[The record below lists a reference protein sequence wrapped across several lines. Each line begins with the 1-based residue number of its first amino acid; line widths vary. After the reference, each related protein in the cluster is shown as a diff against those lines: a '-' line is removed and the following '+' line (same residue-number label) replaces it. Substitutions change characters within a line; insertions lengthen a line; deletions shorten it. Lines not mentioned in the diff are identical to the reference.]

1 MPHAVRL
8 LISLAAVAQQGGGW
22 WLHSNV
28 TNQTGADAGPRDE
41 SKWAQLREWV
51 VSHAN
56 VGSDWAAWLTWP
68 DAQGVPERMWSW
80 DSGLCMVLD
89 TAVSFI
95 GWMLFGNSWPGVRTG
110 CQRIFRLL
118 ALLLLCMGAHYLWA
132 LCWPVLSLI
141 SVVVMGVVW
150 LVRAIVRKLGTLVY
164 WAQQAA
170 GGVPEAS
177 DAEFLGPGTG
187 RIPETADLRAFK
199 KVGGA
204 DKWILIRRG
213 GHVAVFKAGSDS
225 QTIRTPG
232 LFVPVEPDTMRGD
245 KEIVEACQGYDKIHL
260 CRNLVCNEEGQHF
273 KEYGVARD
281 FDGERFHLKNAEL
294 GAAKAGRALWSWL
307 WASPARPPK
316 PLKEF
321 GSESETEP
329 AKACGAHRVA
339 WADLAGDCSLATQP
353 CRMPGTT
360 FCDLLFEDR
369 FDDLGRVDLCPQHA
383 LDYERRRRPQQ
394 CHHNGCAHVG
404 ILGESGDGVRRCRLH
419 TLGEVRKPS
428 SRRRSPARPPQPVQD
443 DPEEPELPPRGHDGA
458 EGLRDL
464 KRLLAE
470 VKSEGGEP
478 EKRVRGSSP
487 GRTPRSSIQ
496 KNLAKLGLL
505 DSPAKEHPLPVLEEF
520 FNQYAEGRDAGLS
533 EEDVRVSIAAERGQ
547 TLKEVTKELVRAAIV
562 EQEKGQRG
570 LTKFLKAWQKPSSTR
585 GSSPASVARG
595 SSAPSWDLVETSPE
609 KPPSLQDRAPGP
621 LRIGNPG
628 IFGVEDRK
636 AGATDS
642 GAFDEI
648 ARAIQSQTAEIASL
662 VKSHTEN
669 TAVPPGTIKGLN
681 RTSEELVFLLRACN
695 QYQVTVGAGEQG
707 QALANA
713 LLSAQVGAS
722 TKLRRAG
729 FKQKVTSRLA
739 IGLAGPYW
747 GTQEKHALNATD
759 FVAHTDA
766 ELDAFVQE
774 LRSSKAGPDQ
784 RPQPPSKLEDWEG
797 RVRRQND
804 VWALVYGSEWKPVRT
819 HALERLLEWHQAEPH
834 KWPLTVL
841 MDVWEE
847 LHWRFFEELKETL
860 RLLKKEA
867 GRETM
872 SLPDIKFYALMP
884 NASGTAW
891 LELPGTFDLRFPDGW
906 FMTEVLPRIERKQE
920 RMLWRLTWEGTRSAK
935 PSTHAGGEQ
944 KPDSPAKPTVK
955 VLWGPKLSTEEV
967 NKAKE
972 RAPLDQDGLLLCW
985 GALTHMG
992 CSNTACGR
1000 SHSELRGKFEAL
1012 DPCVQMQLLRR
1023 GGLRR
1028 MRPETKDSVT
1038 EKIKALRVAVVK
1050 DKAAK
1055 TTDRKSGQGD
1065 DVQAP
1070 GETRAGGEKV
1080 VQFEEIPDEFGAVD
1094 YTAAEE
1100 DLREALKGPDRAWLQ
1115 GGGEANLTAAEVTGE
1130 SAPQEAKDLVARAEA
1145 LANGPVLGQLRTASD
1160 DLFAWAATRVAMNPH
1175 ASLEEILGEMATY
1188 GMGEMAAEATDIL
1201 EAQCGAR
1208 AGSTGGIQVTEV
1220 VWEPG
1225 RPGRATATIEGATW
1239 TIWDYREEVRMSEE
1253 LASMLQQPEE
1263 GAEKRQ
1269 CVTKAIAA
1277 GIMWRQRARQPSP
1290 REVEEKALELRLEQ
1304 TRLALEAQAVMGEP
1318 AQKVAPIEAEIRIY
1332 THDTVRANHDKDFR
1346 SLAVFPLAEL
1356 EDCKLVVIRAD
1367 YKGDVVVETVTG
1379 PLWRDGG
1386 WTLWT
1391 LIWRGHMVF
1400 LEPPPGMQ
1408 AEVFLDRWQPYD
1420 TPALGF
1426 LFFWHTRH
1434 DQERTSPGVVQCRL
1448 CRGRKAGEAV
1458 VHVRRESNLAA
1469 AAIVGCIRAGSRPN
1483 FDKVSVRGASLCFQE
1498 VFAGAAVMTAAWAA
1512 AGIKVLEPVELWADP
1527 VNRVGYRPDHDL
1539 TKGEVQKRLLYLAG
1553 SGDANVW
1560 WIASPCTSFCDWCAQ
1575 NGGTR
1580 TFQCPWGG
1588 QGDRPHKEVELQGNT
1603 LSKVGAELFLN
1614 ALRNGAFPIAE
1625 SSGKS
1630 GRYPKM
1636 WDLPWWR
1643 EILRRPDVQFVEFPM
1658 CAFGLGPPD
1667 GEGYYHHRTRLVFP
1681 RCEAFAAA
1689 LSRCCP
1695 GVGAAHRHVPLAGAR
1710 PGAAQ
1715 SRCAEAGVYPQEF
1728 VRTVVS
1734 TLQQV
1739 LVAGGED
1746 SRPQWPVAEE
1756 TRAGSDECDV
1766 GPWAPHWASR
1776 AGGDVSGRCGGRS
1789 GWLHE
1794 LDDDYVEGCEGT
1806 IGFAGDFP
1814 TGGWVV
1820 NGEDT
1825 RAGSAERYEAPTEE
1839 AKIAAQTYIELTGK
1853 GGPGCPEAW
1862 KRVCDGGARLV
1873 QEAGSVKL
1881 AAESLWAVREE
1892 KGLNNLKGVDD
1903 SRLDTVLHPDLLE
1916 YLRDVRR
1923 RGLAAR
1929 FVGERKRCQAKVHPN
1944 GRRNLAQVY
1953 RQIWKDVCKL
1963 RVLVVPAGL
1972 EMGPVISSPFDAVDK
1987 MLPDRSIAP
1996 DKRIVHDQRV
2006 INEGTHKEWH
2016 PPSVQ
2021 PRHEQIARLVLFAK
2035 CQLPGVEV
2043 LMSKKDVAGA
2053 FRLLWVD
2060 PRDAELF
2067 AGDLPWVPEEMEEGD
2082 TATGEGMTI
2091 VYLVSSFGFSGS
2103 PGEWTMWGKATEE
2116 FLRRHCPAKPRRDLA
2131 WAFESRIL
2139 VDDNVLVEPLV
2150 GLRPWVASEVYEL
2163 GVKTLL
2169 GDAAVNREKDLV
2181 EGPFRTFQTVWGL
2194 DMDTA
2199 TEEIHLPE
2207 RRILKGAHLLSD
2219 GAFEYGCKDLTV
2231 RAVQRFRGLATGWTV
2246 IVRGLKNELKAAD
2259 RFLGGGGDGGAKVC
2273 PKLAVPGDAEE
2284 CEQAWRDLWELF
2296 EESRWLCAR
2305 PETWPTKFGAS
2316 MRELLPI
2323 RERLALPGE
2332 WDAGTVF
2339 VSSDATKVMIAAI
2352 DWTSGSVMRMKA
2364 KAAAEWVQRC
2374 GEEDEVAIHVA
2385 EMLSFLAFACQVG
2398 ESWQGKI
2405 VLYGGDNKIV
2415 KEWIVGR
2422 KAGTRVGR
2430 LLVRVINLL
2439 EMRFRFALV
2448 ATWWRTF
2455 HNVHADLLTRCSDEE
2470 FDAIVKDKGWEV
2482 VDVTDALRQAMI
2494 DSERFGPCLRLK
2506 RAVPH
2511 TIAPKWSDFRAV
2523 ELCGPDRVVKDF
2535 VEAAIAAGGQGRSSS
2550 WSGPVFP
2557 AEVVFASLPP
2567 DLHAKVIL
2575 TASRTAIEGKA
2586 QLVIFEGPRQVP
2598 WEKAA
2603 RLFERAMWDTEVCEF
2618 LTTEFG
2624 ELAARRRKCMVAAPH
2639 GSVQGLFV
2647 ANTSRGTLAPPMS
2660 AVLGD
2665 ARSTSVSQ
2673 WIYPDTILVDSG
2685 IPREPLL
2692 PLLKGHYWVKGERH
2706 VLMSTSG
2713 PLRWPLC
2720 ENGKIQQCVVWE
2732 PRGPPG
2738 AVRLL
2743 TEAEVWLCQGRRPTA
2758 WDQLRGEGHEP
2769 GFLLREGSKATGGQT
2784 AAALVLMAGY
2794 SVSSDARAGGV
2805 WDSWDDANLA
2815 KVLEWLR
2822 RWKRGLLSRAAGQE
2836 DDRRAGGCEPRV
2848 HEGGRAGEKDGDS
2861 GSYIKKVTVWRWGD
2875 VLWLPASSSEDE
2887 AEDDPRRAGAPR
2899 GGTRRGKAEAAHGAA
2914 QVHIEP
2920 GPVRPF
2926 TGEVGAHVEECV
2938 EDNLCGYLADSTA
2951 KQYAGIYSKWR
2962 AWSARQGWPTEFLDK
2977 SEPVEANENKL
2988 LGFLGY
2994 LGWLGNSVAS
3004 LKQAVFAIKDGHKRG
3019 GQGDPTEKMH
3029 RLWMLLGALD
3039 KRAPKR
3045 PRRLGVTPGMLKWI
3059 AEEMGPHLAA
3069 TAEERFDSIM
3079 VLAAL
3084 NTAWFFMLRAKEYC
3098 ESNGVDYAMI
3108 MRGVDLKIECDEKGE
3123 AFVTLQFRKTK
3134 TDQEAFGTCKTMYA
3148 SGVKDLCVVEALLR
3162 FRGIAPQRF
3171 GHGGEALKPLF
3182 RWANGQMLKRTQVQ
3196 YLLQQAAAG
3205 VGLPPGRF
3213 MSHSLRIGGAS
3224 ALFQATGEIEV
3235 VKRTGRWSSSA
3246 VQRYL
3251 HDGETALKQAASKMA
3266 SVEQRVHYT

>member
-41 SKWAQLREWV
+41 SKRAQLREWV

-204 DKWILIRRG
+204 DKWILVRRG

-404 ILGESGDGVRRCRLH
+404 ILGESGDGVRRSESRALADARRLALLSLYKTIRRNLSYRH
-419 TLGEVRKPS
+419 EVMT
-428 SRRRSPARPPQPVQD
+428 
-443 DPEEPELPPRGHDGA
+443 
-458 EGLRDL
+458 
-464 KRLLAE
+464 

-595 SSAPSWDLVETSPE
+595 SSAPSWDLVETSP
-609 KPPSLQDRAPGP
+609 
-621 LRIGNPG
+621 
-628 IFGVEDRK
+628 
-636 AGATDS
+636 
-642 GAFDEI
+642 
-648 ARAIQSQTAEIASL
+648 
-662 VKSHTEN
+662 
-669 TAVPPGTIKGLN
+669 
-681 RTSEELVFLLRACN
+681 
-695 QYQVTVGAGEQG
+695 
-707 QALANA
+707 
-713 LLSAQVGAS
+713 LSCRQ
-722 TKLRRAG
+722 RR
-729 FKQKVTSRLA
+729 R
-739 IGLAGPYW
+739 
-747 GTQEKHALNATD
+747 
-759 FVAHTDA
+759 
-766 ELDAFVQE
+766 
-774 LRSSKAGPDQ
+774 
-784 RPQPPSKLEDWEG
+784 
-797 RVRRQND
+797 
-804 VWALVYGSEWKPVRT
+804 
-819 HALERLLEWHQAEPH
+819 ERLVDCLPLH
-834 KWPLTVL
+834 K
-841 MDVWEE
+841 
-847 LHWRFFEELKETL
+847 FL
-860 RLLKKEA
+860 RL
-867 GRETM
+867 
-872 SLPDIKFYALMP
+872 
-884 NASGTAW
+884 
-891 LELPGTFDLRFPDGW
+891 
-906 FMTEVLPRIERKQE
+906 
-920 RMLWRLTWEGTRSAK
+920 
-935 PSTHAGGEQ
+935 
-944 KPDSPAKPTVK
+944 
-955 VLWGPKLSTEEV
+955 
-967 NKAKE
+967 
-972 RAPLDQDGLLLCW
+972 
-985 GALTHMG
+985 
-992 CSNTACGR
+992 
-1000 SHSELRGKFEAL
+1000 
-1012 DPCVQMQLLRR
+1012 
-1023 GGLRR
+1023 
-1028 MRPETKDSVT
+1028 
-1038 EKIKALRVAVVK
+1038 
-1050 DKAAK
+1050 
-1055 TTDRKSGQGD
+1055 
-1065 DVQAP
+1065 
-1070 GETRAGGEKV
+1070 
-1080 VQFEEIPDEFGAVD
+1080 
-1094 YTAAEE
+1094 
-1100 DLREALKGPDRAWLQ
+1100 
-1115 GGGEANLTAAEVTGE
+1115 
-1130 SAPQEAKDLVARAEA
+1130 
-1145 LANGPVLGQLRTASD
+1145 
-1160 DLFAWAATRVAMNPH
+1160 
-1175 ASLEEILGEMATY
+1175 
-1188 GMGEMAAEATDIL
+1188 
-1201 EAQCGAR
+1201 
-1208 AGSTGGIQVTEV
+1208 
-1220 VWEPG
+1220 
-1225 RPGRATATIEGATW
+1225 
-1239 TIWDYREEVRMSEE
+1239 
-1253 LASMLQQPEE
+1253 
-1263 GAEKRQ
+1263 
-1269 CVTKAIAA
+1269 
-1277 GIMWRQRARQPSP
+1277 
-1290 REVEEKALELRLEQ
+1290 
-1304 TRLALEAQAVMGEP
+1304 
-1318 AQKVAPIEAEIRIY
+1318 
-1332 THDTVRANHDKDFR
+1332 
-1346 SLAVFPLAEL
+1346 
-1356 EDCKLVVIRAD
+1356 
-1367 YKGDVVVETVTG
+1367 
-1379 PLWRDGG
+1379 
-1386 WTLWT
+1386 
-1391 LIWRGHMVF
+1391 
-1400 LEPPPGMQ
+1400 
-1408 AEVFLDRWQPYD
+1408 
-1420 TPALGF
+1420 
-1426 LFFWHTRH
+1426 
-1434 DQERTSPGVVQCRL
+1434 
-1448 CRGRKAGEAV
+1448 
-1458 VHVRRESNLAA
+1458 
-1469 AAIVGCIRAGSRPN
+1469 
-1483 FDKVSVRGASLCFQE
+1483 
-1498 VFAGAAVMTAAWAA
+1498 
-1512 AGIKVLEPVELWADP
+1512 
-1527 VNRVGYRPDHDL
+1527 
-1539 TKGEVQKRLLYLAG
+1539 
-1553 SGDANVW
+1553 
-1560 WIASPCTSFCDWCAQ
+1560 
-1575 NGGTR
+1575 
-1580 TFQCPWGG
+1580 
-1588 QGDRPHKEVELQGNT
+1588 EVELQGNT

-1734 TLQQV
+1734 TLHQP

-1776 AGGDVSGRCGGRS
+1776 AGGDVSGRS

-2082 TATGEGMTI
+2082 RATGEGMTI

-2415 KEWIVGR
+2415 KEWTVGR

-2470 FDAIVKDKGWEV
+2470 FDAIVKDKGWKV

-2494 DSERFGPCLRLK
+2494 DSERFGPCLLAWGAEDRRVLMQLKERRLK

-2575 TASRTAIEGKA
+2575 TASKTAIEGKA
-2586 QLVIFEGPRQVP
+2586 QLVIFEGPRQ
-2598 WEKAA
+2598 
-2603 RLFERAMWDTEVCEF
+2603 VCEF

-2848 HEGGRAGEKDGDS
+2848 HEGGRAGEKDGDA

-2926 TGEVGAHVEECV
+2926 TGEVGAHVEEWV

-3039 KRAPKR
+3039 KRAPKS

-3148 SGVKDLCVVEALLR
+3148 SGPATLP
-3162 FRGIAPQRF
+3162 GIAPQRF

-3196 YLLQQAAAG
+3196 YVLQQAAAG

>member
-28 TNQTGADAGPRDE
+28 TNQTGADARPRDE

-68 DAQGVPERMWSW
+68 DAQSVPERMWSW

-232 LFVPVEPDTMRGD
+232 LFVPIEPDTMRGD

-383 LDYERRRRPQQ
+383 LDSERRRRPQQ

-547 TLKEVTKELVRAAIV
+547 TLKGVTKELVRAAIV

-669 TAVPPGTIKGLN
+669 TAVPPGTMKGLN

-722 TKLRRAG
+722 TKL
-729 FKQKVTSRLA
+729 T
-739 IGLAGPYW
+739 
-747 GTQEKHALNATD
+747 
-759 FVAHTDA
+759 
-766 ELDAFVQE
+766 
-774 LRSSKAGPDQ
+774 
-784 RPQPPSKLEDWEG
+784 G
-797 RVRRQND
+797 RVASGARTMFGPSST
-804 VWALVYGSEWKPVRT
+804 AASGSAH

-891 LELPGTFDLRFPDGW
+891 LELPRTFDLRFPDGW

-955 VLWGPKLSTEEV
+955 ALWGPKLSTEEV

-972 RAPLDQDGLLLCW
+972 RALLDQ
-985 GALTHMG
+985 
-992 CSNTACGR
+992 
-1000 SHSELRGKFEAL
+1000 AL

-1070 GETRAGGEKV
+1070 GETRAGGEK
-1080 VQFEEIPDEFGAVD
+1080 
-1094 YTAAEE
+1094 E

-1115 GGGEANLTAAEVTGE
+1115 GGGEANLTAAEATGE

-1175 ASLEEILGEMATY
+1175 ASLEE
-1188 GMGEMAAEATDIL
+1188 
-1201 EAQCGAR
+1201 
-1208 AGSTGGIQVTEV
+1208 GIQVTEV

-1225 RPGRATATIEGATW
+1225 RPKKATANIEGATW

-1332 THDTVRANHDKDFR
+1332 TRDTVRANHDKDFR

-1426 LFFWHTRH
+1426 LLFWHTRH

-1658 CAFGLGPPD
+1658 CAFGLRLLRPPCRGVARALEQLIGTFLWLALDRGP
-1667 GEGYYHHRTRLVFP
+1667 H
-1681 RCEAFAAA
+1681 
-1689 LSRCCP
+1689 S
-1695 GVGAAHRHVPLAGAR
+1695 
-1710 PGAAQ
+1710 PGAQRRA
-1715 SRCAEAGVYPQEF
+1715 STQEF

-1734 TLQQV
+1734 TLQQA

-1756 TRAGSDECDV
+1756 TRAGSDEYDV

-1794 LDDDYVEGCEGT
+1794 LDDDYCEGT
-1806 IGFAGDFP
+1806 IGFGDFP
-1814 TGGWVV
+1814 TNGWVV

-1825 RAGSAERYEAPTEE
+1825 RAGSAERY
-1839 AKIAAQTYIELTGK
+1839 
-1853 GGPGCPEAW
+1853 EAW

-2082 TATGEGMTI
+2082 RATGEGMTI

-2181 EGPFRTFQTVWGL
+2181 EGPFPTFQTVWGL

-2284 CEQAWRDLWELF
+2284 CEQAWRDLF

-2352 DWTSGSVMRMKA
+2352 DWTGGSVMRMKA

-2494 DSERFGPCLRLK
+2494 DSERFGPCLLAWGAEDRRVLMQLKERRLK

-2575 TASRTAIEGKA
+2575 TASKTAIEGKA

-2660 AVLGD
+2660 AVLED

-2784 AAALVLMAGY
+2784 AGSWRATPFLPTLEPEEYGIAGTMRTSQRCWSGCDGGSVDYFPEQLDKKTIGGPEGASLEFMKAAE
-2794 SVSSDARAGGV
+2794 RA
-2805 WDSWDDANLA
+2805 
-2815 KVLEWLR
+2815 
-2822 RWKRGLLSRAAGQE
+2822 KRTA
-2836 DDRRAGGCEPRV
+2836 
-2848 HEGGRAGEKDGDS
+2848 
-2861 GSYIKKVTVWRWGD
+2861 
-2875 VLWLPASSSEDE
+2875 DE

-2926 TGEVGAHVEECV
+2926 TGEVGAHVEEWV

-3019 GQGDPTEKMH
+3019 GQGDPTEKM
-3029 RLWMLLGALD
+3029 
-3039 KRAPKR
+3039 

-3059 AEEMGPHLAA
+3059 AEVMGPHLAA

-3162 FRGIAPQRF
+3162 FRGLPPNAS
-3171 GHGGEALKPLF
+3171 GTEA
-3182 RWANGQMLKRTQVQ
+3182 TQVQ